1 MVCAGVVVYYAAIM
15 VYAVGNHKVVG
26 MQGDVVAHYLVEY
39 RLVNRNVRSLVF
51 HDDHRFAILAENHR
65 VAPFACPVDIDT
77 DFVGHQRCWIML
89 CVTEPCREVLAH
101 EFLGGER
108 HIFVPERVERLDG
121 SILLPETQ
129 RYCRQIQAR
138 KRILFHLSFIRRVCP
153 VVIGV
158 ENSI

>member
-1 MVCAGVVVYYAAIM
+1 MELQKIIEQIRPADQAAYRACAARFDRTAKPIGSLGRLEELLKRIAAID
-15 VYAVGNHKVVG
+15 
-26 MQGDVVAHYLVEY
+26 GDPGIDLDRRCA
-39 RLVNRNVRSLVF
+39 
-51 HDDHRFAILAENHR
+51 
-65 VAPFACPVDIDT
+65 FACPVDIDT